1 MKETKQDDRIHA
13 DNGVRYDEIRRLG
26 DKRGRSF
33 HAACLVTDTTVKT
46 SHLILILS
54 FKLHG
59 NPMGQVLSFPF
70 YR

>member
-13 DNGVRYDEIRRLG
+13 DNRVRYDEIRRLG

-46 SHLILILS
+46 LI
-54 FKLHG
+54 
-59 NPMGQVLSFPF
+59 
-70 YR
+70 

>member
-1 MKETKQDDRIHA
+1 MKETKQDDMIHA
-13 DNGVRYDEIRRLG
+13 DNGMRYNEIRWLG
-26 DKRGRSF
+26 DKRGGSF
-33 HAACLVTDTTVKT
+33 HAACLVTDTIVRT

-70 YR
+70 DR